1 MNVKAIDIAKALG
14 ISKST
19 VSLAL
24 NGKPGVKEKTRQEI
38 LLCKQRLEQKQS
50 PVVVSS
56 GNRSDGTSKGQI
68 KVVRVDNG
76 MKNIQGTELNLWT
89 DVQQVFEKNLRTY
102 GYSLGLMFADLR
114 EKDQSE
120 LIAECNAD
128 GVAGVIMFGTE
139 LKPENMPLIERI
151 KKPMVVYDTT
161 VESGKYPFVV
171 VDNRQGVELAVN
183 ELFSKGN
190 TDIRYLSNPMPMYNY
205 LSRRRGF
212 LESMGKRGIE
222 DAKERIIDTGSS
234 VDEVTQFMKNYLQTT
249 KLPHAFIMESYHVS
263 MGTII
268 AMQSLGIKSPE
279 DVSLI
284 GIDTLPKFLTGG
296 WNMTSIRV
304 PHTERAYWTVQLLL
318 KELEHPVREKSK
330 MYTNCIFVNGETVQN
345 RLQQ

>member
-1 MNVKAIDIAKALG
+1 MNVKAIDIARALG

-24 NGKPGVKEKTRQEI
+24 NGKPGVKEKTRQEV
-38 LLCKQRLEQKQS
+38 LLCKQRLEQNQQI
-50 PVVVSS
+50 PS
-56 GNRSDGTSKGQI
+56 GTAEGKTEVKSDRQI
-68 KVVRVDNG
+68 MVVRIDNG

-89 DVQQVFEKNLRTY
+89 DVQQVFEKNLRAH
-102 GYSLGLMFADLR
+102 GYSLRLMFADLR

-120 LIAECNAD
+120 MIAECNAD
-128 GVAGVIMFGTE
+128 GVEGVIMFGTE
-139 LKPENMPLIERI
+139 LKPENMPVIERI
-151 KKPMVVYDTT
+151 KKPMVVYDST
-161 VESGKYPFVV
+161 VDSGKYPFVV

-190 TDIRYLSNPMPMYNY
+190 TDIRYLGNPMPMYNY

-212 LESMGKRGIE
+212 LESMAKRGIQ
-222 DAKERIIDTGSS
+222 DAGERIIDTGSS
-234 VDEVTQFMKNYLQTT
+234 VDEVTRFMKNYLQNNE
-249 KLPHAFIMESYHVS
+249 LPHAFIMESYHVS

-268 AMQSLGIKSPE
+268 AMQSLGLKSPE

-296 WNMTSIRV
+296 WDMTSIRI
-304 PHTERAYWTVQLLL
+304 PHTERAYWVVQLLL

-330 MYTNCIFVNGETVQN
+330 LYTNCIFVSGETVKN
-345 RLQQ
+345 RP